1 MIVPLGYVTTF
12 PAARNAS
19 ICERESGVRIIWRRS
34 SPIVSTQAPQVGSL
48 RILHGRIS
56 PLPMWSERIPQSRAR
71 RTRAMQRSSPAVN
84 APRGMQNAEPL
95 GYRLRDLG
103 LLHLNIDY
111 HGGSAWTCLSPSS
124 CRVRDVGKP
133 GRTLSTYSI

>member
-1 MIVPLGYVTTF
+1 MNGLTTSISPSSTYTKRFAFSPCCTMIVPLGYVTTF

-19 ICERESGVRIIWRRS
+19 TCERESGVRIIWRRS

-71 RTRAMQRSSPAVN
+71 RTRAQP
-84 APRGMQNAEPL
+84 
-95 GYRLRDLG
+95 LRDG
-103 LLHLNIDY
+103 TD
-111 HGGSAWTCLSPSS
+111 GKAVAREREPS
-124 CRVRDVGKP
+124 VRSGC
-133 GRTLSTYSI
+133 SE